1 MIIYESKGERK
12 LFNKIEIDGFLN
24 AVESLKKYRRA
35 DLIDE
40 EGKNILDTLYTDLLP
55 EDYILK
61 KCLLDNTTYLI
72 GRKGTG
78 KSTIF
83 LKMERELRK
92 NKSYLSSY
100 IDVKTIYESSQAQRI
115 DYDYLEEFLSC
126 DILERYLLE
135 RTFIQNILNSI
146 KDEICTRYDSIYQRT
161 IGKFIKSKPNEVK
174 LKIDNL
180 SNRINNNEYI
190 KNIEI
195 PTIKQSS
202 ISSKQS
208 YEHEKTI
215 RKKVDG
221 GETEL
226 SVNPDSITI
235 SHKNGIGYDNSKIDK
250 DASSIEGNF
259 SEIFLRVFEIKEI
272 IKEIKEI
279 LNLLDIKHLVVMLD
293 DLSEIDDSAI
303 VTFVDTIIAP
313 LNNWS
318 EEFIK
323 FKIATYPNRIHF
335 GKIDPSKVDTINL
348 DFYNLYSEFDRNKME
363 EHAIHFTRRL
373 LEKRIKYF
381 TDNDVDHYFD
391 TSKGITLDEYYELI
405 FKVSMNVPRIIGYI
419 LSYCHQNK
427 IIFQKKINKQD
438 IEAAAEKYYNEKIS
452 SFFQTSIYT
461 LKSLD
466 ERISTHQLNELNSLI
481 VDKLV
486 EIKKRIVSGDLK
498 GSVYLKKYPYSSH
511 FNIDPSLEKYLKTL
525 ELNHFVSKY
534 NEMSD
539 KDGNLVYVYCINYGL
554 AKKNNISW
562 GKPNGSE
569 YRKYFI
575 ERPFSFSKI
584 IKEFIFN
591 SKKIQC
597 SNSKCNKVFEKEQ
610 IPFLEFCNYKC
621 NSCGSEVKVE
631 TLASSFVEEV
641 NKIKEE
647 LLLPEKDIKIIV
659 ELSNYGDEY
668 KYARE
673 IAEELDYSKYIIAS
687 RCKILSN
694 DHGLIDRK
702 KLRDNEPYMYRITE
716 KARTIYM

>member
-1 MIIYESKGERK
+1 M
-12 LFNKIEIDGFLN
+12 FNKREIEGFLN
-24 AVESLKKYRRA
+24 TVESLKKYRRA

-40 EGKNILDTLYTDLLP
+40 EGKNILDMLYTDLLP

-83 LKMERELRK
+83 LKMEKEIRK

-115 DYDYLEEFLSC
+115 DYDYLEEFLSS

-146 KDEICTRYDSIYQRT
+146 NDEICKRYNSIYQRT
-161 IGKFIKSKPNEVK
+161 LGRFINSKPNEVK
-174 LKIDNL
+174 VKIDNL
-180 SNRINNNEYI
+180 YNKINNNEYI

-195 PTIKQSS
+195 PTIRKSS
-202 ISSKQS
+202 INSKQS
-208 YEHEKTI
+208 YEHENSI
-215 RKKVDG
+215 KKKFCG
-221 GETEL
+221 GESKLNIST
-226 SVNPDSITI
+226 DSIMLSSKDGT
-235 SHKNGIGYDNSKIDK
+235 GYNSSRIDK
-250 DASSIEGNF
+250 DKSLIEGNF

-323 FKIATYPNRIHF
+323 FKIAAYPNRIHF

-363 EHAIHFTRRL
+363 EYAVDFTRRL
-373 LEKRIKYF
+373 LEKRIRYF
-381 TDNDVDHYFD
+381 TNNDMDNYFD
-391 TSKGITLDEYYELI
+391 TSKGTTLDEYYELI
-405 FKVSMNVPRIIGYI
+405 FQVSMNVPRIIGYI

-427 IIFQKKINKQD
+427 IIFHKKINRQD
-438 IEAAAEKYYNEKIS
+438 IESAAEKYYNEKIS
-452 SFFQTSIYT
+452 SFFKTNIYT

-466 ERISTHQLNELNSLI
+466 ERISTYQLNELNNVI

-486 EIKKRIVSGDLK
+486 DIKKRIVSGDLK
-498 GSVYLKKYPYSSH
+498 GSLYLKKSPYSSH
-511 FNIDPSLEKYLKTL
+511 FYIEPSLEKYLKTL
-525 ELNHFVSKY
+525 ELNHFISKY

-539 KDGNLVYVYCINYGL
+539 RDGNLAYVYCINYGL
-554 AKKNNISW
+554 AKKNNILW

-575 ERPFSFSKI
+575 ERPFGFSKFV
-584 IKEFIFN
+584 KEFIFN

-597 SNSKCNKVFEKEQ
+597 SNINCNKVFKKEE
-610 IPFLEFCNYKC
+610 IPFLEFTNYKC

-631 TLASSFVEEV
+631 TLANSFVEDV

-647 LLLPEKDIKIIV
+647 LLLAEKDIKIIV
-659 ELSNYGDEY
+659 ELSNYGNEY

-673 IAEELDYSKYIIAS
+673 IAEELDYSINIVAS
-687 RCKILSN
+687 RCKILSSAH
-694 DHGLIDRK
+694 DLIERK
-702 KLRDNEPYMYRITE
+702 KIRDNEPYMYRITE
-716 KARTIYM
+716 KARAIYKL